1 MYEAIPSLTK
11 CKRAL
16 RQICN
21 LKKRKNLTNDEL
33 IKVEKYRY
41 YWDIYNSNYTRAL
54 PYELQNI
61 ILSFI
66 DPNTRMKI
74 LKALYYKKIKSKVN
88 DITTN
93 ATASELYG
101 IYKHIATFRSYGIL
115 PEIEISAFEGGLCHL
130 IDSQNFNSFR
140 HQYRVTPYYVVG
152 HIKTMLQYQLKYYTN
167 IHKIIEN
174 KDIIYTLEIGMKS
187 LYLRILRLI

>member
-88 DITTN
+88 NITTN

-115 PEIEISAFEGGLCHL
+115 PEISAFEGVFRHY
-130 IDSQNFNSFR
+130 IDARNFNSFR
-140 HQYRVTPYYVVG
+140 HHYNDVPHYVVG